1 MIAISANELKTKGV
15 SLIAQKIKN
24 EEECAIT
31 VHGIPEYVVVE
42 MERYSKLRE
51 NELLVALSETREDIK
66 KGRYVIESAA
76 DHIKRVKKMIKA
88 KNV

>member
-15 SLIAQKIKN
+15 SLIAKKIKK

-31 VHGIPEYVVVE
+31 VHGVPQYVVVDV
-42 MERYSKLRE
+42 ERYSKLRE
-51 NELLVALSETREDIK
+51 DELLAALAETRKSIK
-66 KGRYVIESAA
+66 EGKYVVESVNN
-76 DHIKRVKKMIKA
+76 HIKRVKKMM